1 MLRVET
7 QARRIAIARKLRVEF
22 ETVHEAPTTACASS
36 LQDALAAAVGDLGL
50 EPVRLPSGAGH
61 DAQMMAKLCP
71 VGMLF
76 VRCRGGVSHH
86 PAEFASTSDMGYAV
100 GALIR
105 FIERFDP
112 DTVARA

>member
-1 MLRVET
+1 M
-7 QARRIAIARKLRVEF
+7 
-22 ETVHEAPTTACASS
+22 HEAPTTVCAPF
-36 LQDALAAAVGDLGL
+36 LQDALATAVSDLGL
-50 EPVRLPSGAGH
+50 EPVRLPSGASH

-86 PAEFASTSDMGYAV
+86 PAESASSPDMGYAV